1 VLRSQKILARRK
13 KKEENRMLHAEVSER
28 RWAEQAG
35 AAAAPT
41 TVYYALSQS
50 PIGPL
55 HLFSTEQGLVKL
67 ALPNEP
73 RSEAEA
79 YVRRV
84 LGPITLREDEAYQTR
99 ALAELATY
107 FAGAR
112 RMFTVALDPRGTP
125 FQRLVWDAVAAVP
138 YGETRTYRTIA
149 QTIGRPAA
157 MRAVGAANGAN
168 PLPIIIP
175 CHRLIGANGS
185 LIKYGGGLEI
195 KRRLLALEQG
205 IQQA

>member
-1 VLRSQKILARRK
+1 
-13 KKEENRMLHAEVSER
+13 MLHAEVSDR
-28 RWAEQAG
+28 RQTEQPS
-35 AAAAPT
+35 AAPT
-41 TVYYALSQS
+41 TVYYALSQT

-55 HLFSTEQGLVKL
+55 HLFSTDQGLVKL

-73 RSEAEA
+73 RREAEA

-84 LGPITLREDEAYQTR
+84 LGPVALCEEEAHQAR
-99 ALAELATY
+99 ALAELAAY
-107 FAGAR
+107 FAGDGR
-112 RMFTVALDPRGTP
+112 VFSVALDLRGTP

-138 YGETRTYRTIA
+138 YGETRTYGTIA

-168 PLPIIIP
+168 PLPIIVP
-175 CHRLIGANGS
+175 CHRLVGANGS
-185 LIKYGGGLEI
+185 LIKYGGGLEV

-205 IQQA
+205 FHQI

>member
-1 VLRSQKILARRK
+1 
-13 KKEENRMLHAEVSER
+13 MLHAEVSER
-28 RWAEQAG
+28 SQARQPLS
-35 AAAAPT
+35 AAAPT
-41 TVYYALSQS
+41 TVYYTLCQT

-55 HLFSTEQGLVKL
+55 RLFSTRQGLLKL

-73 RSEAEA
+73 RSEAET

-84 LGPITLREDEAYQTR
+84 LGPVILCEDEAAQAQ
-99 ALAELATY
+99 ALQELAAY
-107 FAGAR
+107 FAGSGRA
-112 RMFTVALDPRGTP
+112 FSVPLDPRGTP

-138 YGETRTYRTIA
+138 YGETRSYGAIA
-149 QTIGRPAA
+149 RTIGRPAA
-157 MRAVGAANGAN
+157 VRAVGAANGAN

-195 KRRLLALEQG
+195 KRQLLALEQG
-205 IQQA
+205 HRVV